1 MFGTVYF
8 LVSNMFYAPQGL
20 RVVCITFSLFS
31 NNSYLIGM
39 HAAPIAKRKAIEAS
53 RTIADKATPNRNGS
67 QKNVHKTDKGLPS
80 LPSLPI
86 LPSKYLARTAKQRVQ
101 ADDAVPTPASTLSN
115 PKGTPVTSRV
125 SSTLIEFKHQVK
137 SVQGKTRG
145 PARFL
150 QIKRQRQRR
159 GRRLQERKVCCLF
172 LGGGLLFIL
181 PCRIFSA
188 QSEGPGRTCC
198 TQ

>member
-1 MFGTVYF
+1 M
-8 LVSNMFYAPQGL
+8 LL
-20 RVVCITFSLFS
+20 RVCEWYV
-31 NNSYLIGM
+31 
-39 HAAPIAKRKAIEAS
+39 
-53 RTIADKATPNRNGS
+53 
-67 QKNVHKTDKGLPS
+67 LPS
-80 LPSLPI
+80 LYLVII
-86 LPSKYLARTAKQRVQ
+86 LILLVCMQRLSQSVRRLRPLVQSQIKQHQIGMAHRKTFTRLTKVCPPCHLCPFFLLKYLARTAKQRVQ